1 MPRQNRFQHQTY
13 TAAVPRAPY
22 RCFVPDAQPE
32 VNSEEF
38 KLRMQEVG
46 RSFRAAGI
54 EVIYLVHGTFAGDD
68 PAGLLSELSRR
79 MPTTGYRLR
88 SFIKRMIDSV
98 VGSHGNYTDDYANLF
113 REALNAGQEPA
124 IEVRCFCWS
133 GENHHLGR
141 ANAAVQLL
149 AEMSEREQPGATML
163 WGHSHAGNVF
173 ALMTN
178 LLAGE
183 QESTD
188 SFFQAAKPYW
198 STLPREGKEGA
209 AWKVMFERLLQSAKP
224 LFARPPHICT
234 FGTPIRYGWESTG
247 YKSLLHI
254 VNHRRVPELPDY
266 RADFPKC
273 AGDIQNAAGGDYV
286 QQLGIAGTNTM
297 PSIFTPRA
305 RRADR
310 RLNRRLQ
317 EKGAIWRLRERLK
330 IGMRVA
336 DEGTTLLVEYGEPE
350 GMLPE
355 HLAGHAVY
363 TEPAWLLF
371 HAEQSAIHLQD

>member
-1 MPRQNRFQHQTY
+1 
-13 TAAVPRAPY
+13 
-22 RCFVPDAQPE
+22 VPDEQPD

-38 KLRMQEVG
+38 KLRMQDVG
-46 RSFRAAGI
+46 KIFRAAGI
-54 EVIYLVHGTFAGDD
+54 KVIYLVHGTFAGDD

-88 SFIKRMIDSV
+88 SFIKRMIDAL
-98 VGSHGNYTDDYANLF
+98 VGSHGNYTDDYADLF
-113 REALNAGQEPA
+113 QEALNAGQEPA
-124 IEVRCFCWS
+124 IEVHRFCWS

-149 AEMSEREQPGATML
+149 AEMSEREQQGATML

-173 ALMTN
+173 ALMTS
-178 LLAGE
+178 LLAGDPE
-183 QESTD
+183 LID
-188 SFFQAAKPYW
+188 AFFRAAKPYW
-198 STLPREGKEGA
+198 STLPRKGREGS
-209 AWKVMFERLLQSAKP
+209 AWNVMFERLSPRDKA
-224 LFARPPHICT
+224 LFTRPPHFCT

-247 YKSLLHI
+247 YKSLLHF

-266 RADFPKC
+266 RADFPKS
-273 AGDIQNAAGGDYV
+273 AGDIQTAAGGDYV

-305 RRADR
+305 LRADR
-310 RLNRRLQ
+310 RLNKKLQ
-317 EKGAIWRLRERLK
+317 ERGAIWRLRERLK
-330 IGMRVA
+330 MGMRVPE
-336 DEGTTLLVEYGEPE
+336 EGTTLLVDYGEPA

-371 HAEQSAIHLQD
+371 HAEQSAAHLQD